1 MTDREK
7 ILAFAAKC
15 PILENHIHDT
25 YVCQRRLVSNAE
37 IPNPM
42 LCATPGSPRL
52 RSSARS
58 SRATCGLIRPFAIF
72 PASAARSQ

>member
-25 YVCQRRLVSNAE
+25 RVCQRSVVVQRRDAANRDGVCNSGFVKAVVVSSLIA
-37 IPNPM
+37 
-42 LCATPGSPRL
+42 CDV
-52 RSSARS
+52 RSN
-58 SRATCGLIRPFAIF
+58 
-72 PASAARSQ
+72 